1 MTSPTPSPPEGAP
14 RVLLVDDDI
23 RLASEVADF
32 LERHGL
38 FVHALHRG
46 ELALAAAKEADV
58 VVLDWMLPGIDGLSV
73 CQVLRAE
80 TSVPI
85 LMLTAR
91 TGDESEILAL
101 QQGADDYLAK
111 PVRPRVLLARVRA
124 LLRRGG
130 NPEEPVAGLLQ
141 VGPLRLDERRRE
153 VRNRGELVDLT
164 DIEFRLI
171 HKFMVQAGAVL
182 SRDALSLMLAGR
194 PFDGVDRTIDQYVSR
209 LRRKLG
215 DSARS
220 PRLLKTVR
228 GVGYLLAAG
237 EER

>member
-1 MTSPTPSPPEGAP
+1 
-14 RVLLVDDDI
+14 V
-23 RLASEVADF
+23 RLAAEVAAF

-38 FVHALHRG
+38 SVRTLHRG
-46 ELALAAAKEADV
+46 ESALAAATETDV
-58 VVLDWMLPGIDGLSV
+58 VVLDWMLPGVDGLSI
-73 CQVLRAE
+73 CQALRAK

-91 TGDESEILAL
+91 VGDESEILAL

-111 PVRPRVLLARVRA
+111 PVRPKVLLARLRV

-130 NPEEPVAGLLQ
+130 RPDAASAGVLR
-141 VGPLRLDERRRE
+141 VGPLRLDEGRRE
-153 VRNRGELVDLT
+153 VSIRGDRLSLT
-164 DIEFRLI
+164 DAEFLLLRE
-171 HKFMVQAGAVL
+171 FMVHAGTML
-182 SRDALSLMLAGR
+182 SRDALSLVLTGR

-215 DSARS
+215 DSARTPS
-220 PRLLKTVR
+220 VLKTVR

-237 EER
+237 EDR